1 MSRPAPSCPTSPTPT
16 TTASRPGS
24 SRPPAPGPTASHEAL
39 NAECGEERAAE
50 LLRRYGH
57 VFPEGYKADHSPR
70 AAVADLVHLEA
81 LKHDEQGLRALAC
94 TSRSAPAPGER
105 RFKIYR
111 TGEQVSLSAV
121 LPVLQRLGV
130 EVVDERP
137 YELRCADRTH
147 AWIYDFG
154 LRMPQVD
161 GSGDY
166 LADDAR
172 ERFQDAFAAVW
183 TGEAENDGFNSL
195 VLRRRSELAAGDGAA
210 RLREVPA
217 PGRFDLQPG
226 LHGGHP
232 P

>member
-1 MSRPAPSCPTSPTPT
+1 MGA
-16 TTASRPGS
+16 
-24 SRPPAPGPTASHEAL
+24 
-39 NAECGEERAAE
+39 
-50 LLRRYGH
+50 
-57 VFPEGYKADHSPR
+57 
-70 AAVADLVHLEA
+70 
-81 LKHDEQGLRALAC
+81 
-94 TSRSAPAPGER
+94 APGER

-111 TGEQVSLSAV
+111 TGDAVSLSAV

-137 YELRCADRTH
+137 YELRCSDRTR

-154 LRMPQVD
+154 LRMPRAD

-166 LADDAR
+166 LGDDAR

-195 VLRRRSELAAGDGAA
+195 VLRAGLTWRQAMV
-210 RLREVPA
+210 LRAYAKYLRQAGV
-217 PGRFDLQPG
+217 DVQPG

-232 P
+232 PQQRPHHPAARLPVRGADVARTGSAPGTS